1 MSISTKVP
9 IGRKIAFGF
18 GMLANQMFPAMI
30 SIFIVVLVQNLGFPG
45 WMWGVV
51 SLVPR
56 LFDAIT
62 DPIMGFISDNT
73 KSKWGRR
80 RQYVIAGA
88 IVMGASFA
96 IMWQLSAQN
105 TLDTNF
111 WYFLSWSFVFY
122 LGLN

>member
-1 MSISTKVP
+1 MSITSKVP
-9 IGRKIAFGF
+9 MGQKIAFGF
-18 GMLANQMFPAMI
+18 GMLANQMFPAVI

-73 KSKWGRR
+73 KSK
-80 RQYVIAGA
+80 
-88 IVMGASFA
+88 MGKKKTVCFIGSCHHG
-96 IMWQLSAQN
+96 
-105 TLDTNF
+105 
-111 WYFLSWSFVFY
+111 YFLYRYVAVI
-122 LGLN
+122 